1 MYPYYT
7 LHIPNACTQ
16 DVFMRVQR
24 LVAAA
29 LASMRD
35 NAYRPQHDNLV
46 VAEIALRERAIYVQ
60 NPTRRLIGVFSKV
73 PQRGLPFGQR
83 VLVVGIPCLPNCTGP
98 CSGKCRR
105 PLELEVRWDPLFPLD
120 FVETRYALARMF
132 NVDISEIVQTHPS
145 WITKDFPCGSALAIS
160 GMEPKRHERRLSDTT
175 IKLETAIEAL
185 PNMYNNHHLMPQYA
199 VWYKEEHGHEPVDL
213 KGSFRHAVNGCIK
226 RIEQRRRQQSKR

>member
-60 NPTRRLIGVFSKV
+60 NPTRRLIGVFSRV

-83 VLVVGIPCLPNCTGP
+83 VLVVGIPCLPDCTGQ
-98 CSGKCRR
+98 CTGRCRG
-105 PLELEVRWDPLFPLD
+105 PLDLEVRWDPLFPLD

-132 NVDISEIVQTHPS
+132 NIDVSEIVHTHPS
-145 WITKDFPCGSALAIS
+145 WIGEDLPYVDKLTVS
-160 GMEPKRHERRLSDTT
+160 GMAPGEHRRRLSDTT
-175 IKLETAIEAL
+175 VKLEAIIEAL
-185 PNMYNNHHLMPQYA
+185 PNIYNNNHLRPQYA
-199 VWYKEEHGHEPVDL
+199 VWYKDEHGREPVDL

-226 RIEQRRRQQSKR
+226 RIEQRRRQQS